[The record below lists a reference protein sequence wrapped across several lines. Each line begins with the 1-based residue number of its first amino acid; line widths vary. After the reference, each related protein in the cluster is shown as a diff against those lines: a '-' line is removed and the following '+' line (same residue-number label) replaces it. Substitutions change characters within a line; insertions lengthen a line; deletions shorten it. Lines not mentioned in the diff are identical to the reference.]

1 MIINCKDKATRIKY
15 EIREE
20 VSKLEKK
27 PHLCIIQVGENEA
40 SNRYVRNKIRDC
52 EFVGMDYTKKVFPED
67 ATTEEVVQF
76 VQKMNEN
83 SDINGIIV
91 QLPVPK
97 TMDKTQILSSIAP
110 EKDVDGLTKNS
121 PFIPCTPK
129 GIMTI
134 LEDEYL
140 SGKHAVIINRSDLV
154 GKPLIN
160 LLLDKD
166 MTVTVC
172 HSKTPEYKMHELCRQ
187 ADLIIS
193 AVGKGV
199 NKIFRTLGSFKDN
212 AIVIDVGINF
222 DINGKI
228 CGDLKTDYFS
238 EKVNITP
245 VPNGVGL
252 MTRVSLLQNTLEAYH
267 MQNN

>member
-76 VQKMNEN
+76 IKEMNEN
-83 SDINGIIV
+83 SDVNGIIV
-91 QLPVPK
+91 QLPLLK
-97 TMDKTQILSSIAP
+97 TMDKGLILSSISP
-110 EKDVDGLTKNS
+110 EKDVDGLGKNS

-129 GIMTI
+129 GVMTI
-134 LEDEYL
+134 LENEKL
-140 SGKHAVIINRSDLV
+140 KGKHAVIINRSDLV
-154 GKPLIN
+154 GKPLIK

-166 MTVTVC
+166 MTVSVC
-172 HSKTPEYKMHELCRQ
+172 HSKTHESKLKDLCSQ

-193 AVGKGV
+193 AIGTGNGV
-199 NKIFRTLGSFKDN
+199 VINNLGFFKDN

-228 CGDLKTDYFS
+228 CGDLKTDFFS

-252 MTRVSLLQNTLEAYH
+252 MTRVALLQNTLEAYH